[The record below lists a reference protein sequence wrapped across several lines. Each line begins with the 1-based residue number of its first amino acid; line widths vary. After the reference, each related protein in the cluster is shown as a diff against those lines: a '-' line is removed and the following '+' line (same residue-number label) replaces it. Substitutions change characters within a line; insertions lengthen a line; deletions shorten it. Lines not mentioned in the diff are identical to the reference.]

1 MIVRNQIE
9 YAQKRLFKGKALI
22 IFGPRQAG
30 KTVFAEQL
38 LKTTIDKKIIRLNGD
53 DADVREL
60 FKKANKEKIKR
71 IIGDNEILLIDE
83 AQRIHEI
90 GISIKII
97 VDQIREVQVI
107 ATGSSAFEL
116 AGKINEPLTG
126 RKYEVQLFPLSFAEL
141 VNYQGLLSEKRM
153 LEQRLIYGSY
163 PEIIVNP
170 NEAKEHIK
178 LIANSYL
185 YKDLLSVGQITKPA
199 LLEKIV
205 KALALQ
211 VGSEVNYNELSQLV
225 GADNKTI
232 EKYIDLLEKA
242 FVLFKLPAFTGNVR
256 NEIKKGKKI
265 YFVDNGIINAITNN
279 FNPLHNR
286 RDTGAL
292 WENYIISER
301 RKYINQQ
308 RIESSYWFWRTT
320 QQQEI
325 DYVETDNNNIKA
337 IEIKWNPK
345 AKARFPDTFTKAY
358 ENVSTSIITP
368 ENFEDFLM

>member
-337 IEIKWNPK
+337 VEIKWNPK
-345 AKARFPDTFTKAY
+345 AKARFPDTFKKAY